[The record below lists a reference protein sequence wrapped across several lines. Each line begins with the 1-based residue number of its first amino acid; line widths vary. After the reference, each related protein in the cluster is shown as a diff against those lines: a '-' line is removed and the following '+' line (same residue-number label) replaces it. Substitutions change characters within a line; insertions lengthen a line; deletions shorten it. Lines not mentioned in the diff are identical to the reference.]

1 MILRQDSVPLPN
13 FTVKKTQEFSLIPYS
28 ESYQPRYK
36 NYGLDLSRFRSLIY
50 LKEQILF
57 CKRSKNPVALQH
69 KKRLIQD
76 FGKLITNPQH
86 EEALVEGMK
95 SLHFALKIDPGSF
108 RSVRSGISLFNLFQ
122 MYFPEA
128 EISEYWKEIYSHKVM
143 IKAKQIFN
151 ASPDIKAQK
160 ATQKAKYAKKM
171 RREQNAAFLEKER
184 IAQRRWYKNFVETAS
199 LSERD
204 VRRERIKLAVRKS
217 RQEKA
222 KITKEMRQIY
232 ALLEES

>member
-1 MILRQDSVPLPN
+1 MPLPN
-13 FTVKKTQEFSLIPYS
+13 ITSKKTQEFSLIPYS

-36 NYGLDLSRFRSLIY
+36 NYGLDLSIFRGLIY
-50 LKEQILF
+50 LNEQIRY
-57 CKRSKNPVALQH
+57 CIRSENPVAMQH
-69 KKRLIQD
+69 KKRLIMRL
-76 FGKLITNPQH
+76 GKLITNPQN

-95 SLHFALKIDPGSF
+95 SLHRALKIDPGSF
-108 RSVRSGISLFNLFQ
+108 RRVRSGIYLFNFFQ

-160 ATQKAKYAKKM
+160 ATQKAKYAKRM
-171 RREQNAAFLEKER
+171 RLKKNETFLEKER
-184 IAQRRWYKNFVETAS
+184 ITQRRWYKNFVGTAT

-204 VRRERIKLAVRKS
+204 ARRERNKLAKRKS
-217 RQEKA
+217 RRGKA
-222 KITKEMRQIY
+222 KRAKEMRQIY
-232 ALLEES
+232 ALLEEF

>member
-13 FTVKKTQEFSLIPYS
+13 FTVKKTQEFSLIPYL

-36 NYGLDLSRFRSLIY
+36 NYGLDLSRFRGLIY
-50 LKEQILF
+50 LNEQIRY
-57 CKRSKNPVALQH
+57 CKRSENPVAVQH
-69 KKRLIQD
+69 KKRLIGD
-76 FGKLITNPQH
+76 LGILITNPSC

-95 SLHFALKIDPGSF
+95 SLYFALKIDPGSF
-108 RSVRSGISLFNLFQ
+108 RSVRSGISLFNLFP

-128 EISEYWKEIYSHKVM
+128 QISGYWREIYSHKVM

-151 ASPDIKAQK
+151 ASPEIKARKAAQK
-160 ATQKAKYAKKM
+160 AKHAKKM
-171 RREQNAAFLEKER
+171 RSKKNAAFLEKDR
-184 IAQRRWYKNFVETAS
+184 IAHKCGYKKFLETAS

-204 VRRERIKLAVRKS
+204 DRRERIKLAVRKS
-217 RQEKA
+217 RQGKA
-222 KITKEMRQIY
+222 KITKEMQQIY